1 MGALTG
7 TMVLEYASFIAGPY
21 CGRLLADLGAE
32 VIKVEPPAGDP
43 ARAYGPFPR
52 NVPHPERSAVF
63 VHLNTNKFGVTL
75 DLESAEGQALFREL
89 ATAADVVI
97 EDCPPGHL
105 PALGLGYADLARLN
119 PALVMTSITPFGQT
133 GPYRDYRAHPINLFN
148 ATEGGSVPKRKGGR
162 PITAGGFIGEYD
174 SGLSAGV
181 ATLAALFSRQAAGV
195 GQHVDVSKFEAL
207 AALQR
212 VDISSS
218 RNRDESPDHRAP
230 ARLGGLLPCKD
241 GHVVITVVEDHQ
253 WRSLVQM
260 MGDPEW
266 AADQRYAD
274 REQRGKLVG
283 EIQRRLIQWT
293 RQHTK
298 DEIYHVGQAAG
309 CPVGPVQDIAEL
321 LDSPQ
326 LAARDFFAT
335 VDHPEAGRHRQPKMA
350 FQLSESPWR
359 GARAA
364 PLLGQHNEGILRTP
378 LARRPEE
385 IAGLREAR
393 IRSGSNLTTTPGS
406 PKALEGIRVVDFTW
420 AWAGPYGTFQ
430 LGLLGA
436 EVLKVESA
444 QRLDHTRSTSLTTG
458 QRFTGHDSS
467 TIFNDLNLNKRSVRL
482 NLTRPEAVEIARR
495 LVAVSDVAV
504 QNMRPGVMDRLGL
517 GYEDL
522 RKVKPDIIML
532 SSSALGSTGPERTYV
547 GYAPVFSAIGGL
559 ASVTG
564 VAGGAP
570 VPLYGSVDLRS
581 ATMSAFAIL
590 GALNHRARTGEGQH
604 IDLSSA
610 ESVTCLIGHLF
621 AEYQLTGRL
630 PRRRGNDD
638 AHMAPHN
645 SYRCRGNEWVTIAVG
660 SDAEWMAF
668 RRTLG
673 EPGWTREDR
682 FAAGT
687 GRRKNRRALDRLVE
701 AWTQEHS
708 AEEATQL
715 LQAAGV
721 AALPCLGPAGLAH
734 DRQLEA
740 RGFIEPVV
748 HPVLGRRDLVVAPW
762 KLSATPA
769 RIERPAPLLGEHN
782 EYVLHQVLG
791 IPRDEIASLEERRIV
806 Y

>member
-7 TMVLEYASFIAGPY
+7 TTVLEYASFIAGPY

-52 NVPHPERSAVF
+52 NVPHPERGAVF

-75 DLESAEGQALFREL
+75 DLESADGQAEFREM

-105 PALGLGYADLARLN
+105 DSLGLGYADLTRLN

-148 ATEGGSVPKRKGGR
+148 ATEGTSVARRKGGR
-162 PITAGGFIGEYD
+162 PIMAGGFIGEYD

-181 ATLAALFSRQAAGV
+181 ATLAALYSSRASGA
-195 GQHVDVSKFEAL
+195 GQHVDISKFEAL

-212 VDISSS
+212 VDISMS
-218 RNRDESPDHRAP
+218 RNGDEAPDRRAP
-230 ARLGGLLPCKD
+230 SRLGGLLPCQD

-253 WRSLVQM
+253 WRSVVQM
-260 MGDPEW
+260 MGNPAWAGDP
-266 AADQRYAD
+266 RYAD
-274 REQRGKLVG
+274 RGQRSKLVG
-283 EIQRRLIQWT
+283 GIQRRLIQWT
-293 RQHTK
+293 REHTK
-298 DEIYHVGQAAG
+298 DEIYHAGQAVG

-321 LDSPQ
+321 LDSQQ

-335 VDHPEAGRHRQPKMA
+335 IEHPAAGKHRQPKMA

-359 GARAA
+359 VARPA
-364 PLLGQHNEGILRTP
+364 PSLGQHNEEVRRNRPG
-378 LARRPEE
+378 RRPEE
-385 IAGLREAR
+385 MAGQREAR
-393 IRSGSNLTTTPGS
+393 IRTESNLPTTPPS
-406 PKALEGIRVVDFTW
+406 PKALDGIRIVDFTW

-430 LGLLGA
+430 LGLFGA

-482 NLTRPEAVEIARR
+482 NLTQPEAVEIARR

-522 RKVKPDIIML
+522 RKAKPDIIML

-547 GYAPVFSAIGGL
+547 GYAPVFAAIGGL

-581 ATMSAFAIL
+581 ATMSAFAL
-590 GALNHRARTGEGQH
+590 LAALNQRARTGEGQH

-621 AEYQLTGRL
+621 AEYQITGRL

-638 AHMAPHN
+638 GHMAPHN
-645 SYRCRGNEWVTIAVG
+645 SYRCRGDEWVTIAVG
-660 SDAEWMAF
+660 SDAGWMAF
-668 RRTLG
+668 CRTLG
-673 EPGWTREDR
+673 EPGWTRDGR
-682 FAAGT
+682 FANGP
-687 GRRKNRRALDRLVE
+687 GRWKNRRALDSLVE
-701 AWTQEHS
+701 AWTQERS

-740 RGFIEPVV
+740 REFIEPVR
-748 HPVLGRRDLVVAPW
+748 HPVLGRRDVVGAPW
-762 KLSATPA
+762 KLSGTPA
-769 RIERPAPLLGEHN
+769 RIDRAAPLLGEHN
-782 EYVLHQVLG
+782 DYVLHQVLG
-791 IPRDEIASLEERRIV
+791 IPREEIALLEERRVV